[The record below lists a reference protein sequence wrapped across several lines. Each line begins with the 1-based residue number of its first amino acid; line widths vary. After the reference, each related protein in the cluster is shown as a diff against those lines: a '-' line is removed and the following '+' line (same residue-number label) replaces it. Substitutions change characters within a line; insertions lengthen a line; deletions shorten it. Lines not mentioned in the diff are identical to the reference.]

1 MAQETMVD
9 DATRRFYDAV
19 GQLVLQLDKEHGP
32 LYLAMVVQFK
42 DRPSDDWIL
51 LLGSRRLADSR
62 AQSMNDVAAALGA
75 KLQPEYARKIRRIG
89 IVEQTDPV
97 FLSIAQTYGRG
108 LSEKAFTIEHCSFDG
123 IDVARAALFVSRID
137 PGPRHKKPVKR
148 GRSRR
153 G

>member
-1 MAQETMVD
+1 MAEETMVD
-9 DATRRFYDAV
+9 DATQRFYDAV

-42 DRPSDDWIL
+42 ERPSDEWIL
-51 LLGSRRLADSR
+51 LLGSRSLADR
-62 AQSMNDVAAALGA
+62 RPQSTQEVAKKLGSQ
-75 KLQPEYARKIRRIG
+75 LEPQYARSIRRIG

-97 FLSIAQTYGRG
+97 FLSITRAVGRG
-108 LSEKAFTIEHCSFDG
+108 LGEKAYTFEHCSFDG

-137 PGPRHKKPVKR
+137 AGPRHKKPVKR